1 MAEEDQELDREL
13 LEDQQ
18 ENASED
24 LDDAEFLEH
33 GDDLDLP
40 DIEDDNEEDLQ
51 GDETDS
57 DLEEYYRELGI
68 ENEPD
73 DQAAPTKTKPKKKP
87 APAAAPSGKEEA
99 RKKVMDELIEKTR
112 TGPTY

>member
-1 MAEEDQELDREL
+1 MAEEDKELDREL
-13 LEDQQ
+13 LEEQ
-18 ENASED
+18 NPSED

-33 GDDLDLP
+33 GDELDLP

-73 DQAAPTKTKPKKKP
+73 HQAPVKSKPKKKP
-87 APAAAPSGKEEA
+87 VVPVAVAPSGKEEA
-99 RKKVMDELIEKTR
+99 RKRVMDELIDKTR